1 MKAIVIGATGAT
13 GNALTQLLLNN
24 EHYQSVMIFVRKPVA
39 ITHPKLTVHL
49 IDFDTP
55 DDWADKVKGDVLFC
69 CLGTTLKQAGN
80 QQNQRKIDF
89 DYPLVFANI
98 AKQNGIA
105 RFVVLSSDGANA
117 NSRLFYYRLK
127 GELEMALQ
135 NIGLTYLTICRPP
148 LLKRAN
154 SDRLG
159 EMVSEKALSFLNQ
172 FGLLL
177 SAKPMPTDVLAKA
190 MIQAVADNK
199 TGILEK
205 GEIWGLGAVYE
216 KYCPSNQ

>member
-49 IDFDTP
+49 IDFDKP
-55 DDWADKVKGDVLFC
+55 SDWADKVKGDVLFC
-69 CLGTTLKQAGN
+69 CLGTTLKQAGG
-80 QQNQRKIDF
+80 QENQRKIDY

-105 RFVVLSSDGANA
+105 HFVVLSSDGANA

-127 GELEMALQ
+127 GELETALQ
-135 NIGLTYLTICRPP
+135 NIGLTHLTILRPP

-177 SAKPMPTDVLAKA
+177 SAKPMPTDVLARA
-190 MIQAVADNK
+190 MIEAVAQNK

-205 GEIWGLGAVYE
+205 GEIWGLGV
-216 KYCPSNQ
+216 

>member
-13 GNALTQLLLNN
+13 GKALSQMLLNN
-24 EHYQSVMIFVRKPVA
+24 EHYQSVVVFVRKPVA

-49 IDFDTP
+49 IDFDKP
-55 DDWADKVKGDVLFC
+55 SDWADKVCGDVLFC
-69 CLGTTLKQAGN
+69 CLGTTLKQAGG
-80 QQNQRKIDF
+80 QENQRKIDY
-89 DYPLVFANI
+89 DYPLMFANI
-98 AKQNGIA
+98 AKQNDIA

-117 NSRLFYYRLK
+117 SSRLFYYRLK

-135 NIGLTYLTICRPP
+135 NIGLTHLTILRPP
-148 LLKRAN
+148 LLKREN

-172 FGLLL
+172 FGLFL
-177 SAKPMPTDVLAKA
+177 SAKPMPTDVLARA
-190 MIQAVADNK
+190 MIQAIADNK

-205 GEIWGLGAVYE
+205 GEIWRLG
-216 KYCPSNQ
+216 SD